1 VGVRVLVRTAAA
13 VLALALAAG
22 PSLDAASRTPVRARH
37 AMVGST
43 ELHASRVGLQVLRD
57 GGNAIDAAVAMGFAL
72 AVTHPAA
79 GNLGGGGFMVI
90 RFADG
95 RETTIDYRETAP
107 AAAHRDMF
115 LDETGAAVPERSRVG
130 PLAAGVPGSVAGL
143 AYARERYGSR
153 PLSALVAPAIAL
165 ARDGIEVS
173 WALADSL
180 QGARAKLSRFPASAA
195 VYLGAGG
202 SPPAAGDR
210 FVQPELARTLALI
223 ADRGADAFY
232 RGPIATLIADEMRR
246 TGGLIT
252 EADLAAYRPLER
264 PPVTGTY
271 RGLRIVSM
279 GPPSSGGIALIQ
291 LLNILE
297 GFPLAEMGHNSSATM
312 HVMTEAMRRV
322 YADRAEWLGDPAFVQ
337 VPTAGLL
344 SKGYAEALRRGIDPA
359 RATPSAAIG
368 AGRPHD
374 FESTE
379 TTHYSVVDATGTA
392 VSVTTT
398 LNDSY
403 GSGQVVTGGG
413 FLLNNEMDDFS
424 ARPGAPNLFGLLG
437 GTANAV
443 APGKRMLSSMTPTI
457 VVRDDGTWLVL
468 GSPGGGRII
477 TTVLQVLVNVLDH
490 EMDVQ
495 EAVDAARF
503 HHQWYPDEVRL
514 ERRGFARD
522 VVEALEARGHA
533 TRVAGNSGDVH
544 AIMIDRRAGLL
555 LGASDPRLDGVTL
568 GF

>member
-1 VGVRVLVRTAAA
+1 MRVLVRTAAA

-43 ELHASRVGLQVLRD
+43 DLHASRVGLQVLRD
-57 GGNAIDAAVAMGFAL
+57 GGNAVDAAVAMGFAL

-107 AAAHRDMF
+107 AAAHRDMY
-115 LDETGAAVPERSRVG
+115 LDDTGAAVPERSRVG

-143 AYARERYGSR
+143 AYARGRYGSR
-153 PLSALVAPAIAL
+153 PLSALVGPAIAL

-180 QGARAKLSRFPASAA
+180 QGAQAKLSRFPASAA

-252 EADLAAYRPLER
+252 EADLAAYRPIER
-264 PPVTGTY
+264 PPVTGSY

-297 GFPLAEMGHNSSATM
+297 GFPIAAMGHNSSATM

-337 VPTAGLL
+337 VPTGGLL

-368 AGRPHD
+368 PGRPHD

-379 TTHYSVVDATGTA
+379 TTHYSVVDARGTA

-403 GSGQVVTGGG
+403 GSGQVVTGAG

-443 APGKRMLSSMTPTI
+443 APGKRMLSSMAPTI
-457 VVRDDGTWLVL
+457 AVRDDGTWLVL

-477 TTVLQVLVNVLDH
+477 TTVLQVLVNVVDH
-490 EMDVQ
+490 GMDVQ

-514 ERRGFARD
+514 ERRGFPRD

>member
-1 VGVRVLVRTAAA
+1 MRVLVRTAAA

-43 ELHASRVGLQVLRD
+43 ELHASRVGLRVLRD

-252 EADLAAYRPLER
+252 EGDLAAYRPLER

-403 GSGQVVTGGG
+403 GSGQLVTGAG

-443 APGKRMLSSMTPTI
+443 APGKRMLSSMAPTI
-457 VVRDDGTWLVL
+457 AVRDDGTWLVL

-477 TTVLQVLVNVLDH
+477 TTVLQVLVNVVDH
-490 EMDVQ
+490 GMDVQ

-514 ERRGFARD
+514 ERRGFPRD

>member
-1 VGVRVLVRTAAA
+1 MRVLVRTAAA

-43 ELHASRVGLQVLRD
+43 DLHASRVGLQVLRD

-107 AAAHRDMF
+107 AAAHRDMY
-115 LDETGAAVPERSRVG
+115 LDDTGAAVPERSRVG

-143 AYARERYGSR
+143 AYARGRYGSR
-153 PLSALVAPAIAL
+153 PLSALVGPAIAL

-180 QGARAKLSRFPASAA
+180 QGAQAKLSRFPASAA

-252 EADLAAYRPLER
+252 EADLAAYRPIER
-264 PPVTGTY
+264 PPVTGSY

-297 GFPLAEMGHNSSATM
+297 GFPIAAMGHNSSATM

-337 VPTAGLL
+337 VPTGGLL

-368 AGRPHD
+368 PGRPHD

-379 TTHYSVVDATGTA
+379 TTHYSVVDARGTA

-403 GSGQVVTGGG
+403 GSGQLVTGAG

-443 APGKRMLSSMTPTI
+443 APGKRMLSSMAPTI
-457 VVRDDGTWLVL
+457 AVRDDGTWLVL

-477 TTVLQVLVNVLDH
+477 TTVLQVLVNVVDH
-490 EMDVQ
+490 GMDVQ

-514 ERRGFARD
+514 ERRGFPRD

>member
-1 VGVRVLVRTAAA
+1 MRVLVRTAAA

-43 ELHASRVGLQVLRD
+43 DLHASRVGLQVLRD

-107 AAAHRDMF
+107 AAAHRDMY
-115 LDETGAAVPERSRVG
+115 LDDTGAAVPERSRVG

-143 AYARERYGSR
+143 AYARGRYGSR
-153 PLSALVAPAIAL
+153 PLSALVGPAIAL

-180 QGARAKLSRFPASAA
+180 QGAQAKLSRFPASAA

-252 EADLAAYRPLER
+252 EADLAAYRPIER
-264 PPVTGTY
+264 PPVTGSY

-297 GFPLAEMGHNSSATM
+297 GFPIAAMGHNSSATM

-337 VPTAGLL
+337 VPTGGLL

-368 AGRPHD
+368 PGRPHD
-374 FESTE
+374 FESPE
-379 TTHYSVVDATGTA
+379 TTHYSVVDARGTA

-403 GSGQVVTGGG
+403 GSGQLVTGAG

-443 APGKRMLSSMTPTI
+443 APGKRMLSSMAPTI
-457 VVRDDGTWLVL
+457 AVRDDGTWLVL

-477 TTVLQVLVNVLDH
+477 TTVLQVLVNVVDH
-490 EMDVQ
+490 GMDVQ

-514 ERRGFARD
+514 ERRGFPRD